1 MKAIRSL
8 LACAAVVCFVVGCSR
23 ENEAA
28 LNALKEL
35 TTQLE
40 ATANEHNQTLTK
52 LTKELKDCEIELA
65 KVQGSTA
72 VVKEGDGTV
81 ALPKLEGDV
90 NLATLEAHKVALN
103 TAIDKQKSDIESA
116 TSDKE
121 KCASDLET
129 EREKAAA
136 AAAAAAAEAKAKAKP
151 KPKPKKKR
159 KPKMVRDREAQG
171 KPTTGVGSRY

>member
-8 LACAAVVCFVVGCSR
+8 LACAAVVCFVVGCGR

-35 TTQLE
+35 TAQLE

-116 TSDKE
+116 TSDKD
-121 KCASDLET
+121 KCASDLEA

-136 AAAAAAAEAKAKAKP
+136 AEAKAKAKAKP
-151 KPKPKKKR
+151 KPKPKKKK
-159 KPKMVRDREAQG
+159 KPKIVREREAQG
-171 KPTTGVGSRY
+171 KPTTGVRSRY

>member
-35 TTQLE
+35 TAQLE

-72 VVKEGDGTV
+72 VVKESDGTV

-116 TSDKE
+116 TSGKD
-121 KCASDLET
+121 KCASDLEAARQ
-129 EREKAAA
+129 EAAA
-136 AAAAAAAEAKAKAKP
+136 AKAKAKAKP
-151 KPKPKKKR
+151 KPKPKKKK
-159 KPKMVRDREAQG
+159 KPRAVREQEAQG
-171 KPTTGVGSRY
+171 KPTTGVRSRY